1 MIKGVLFDMD
11 GVLLDSE
18 RFICEAAIRMFKEYG
33 VNAKPEDFIPFVG
46 AGENRYVGG
55 VAEKY
60 GVNEDIEM
68 IKARTYEIYD
78 EITRGKLEPLDGA
91 VEFVKHCRQ
100 KGLKTAVATSADH
113 IKLKINLREIG
124 VPEETF
130 DATINGLEVEK
141 KKPHPDIFIK
151 AAERVGLKP
160 QECLVVEDA
169 VNGVEAAKQAGAKC
183 LALTTS
189 FSEKELSAADWIAAS
204 LNNVPD
210 DALNW

>member
-18 RFICEAAIRMFKEYG
+18 QFICEAAIKMFKEYG
-33 VNAKPEDFIPFVG
+33 VDAQPEDFIPFVG

-60 GVNEDIEM
+60 GITEDVQKL
-68 IKARTYEIYD
+68 KARTYDIYN
-78 EITRGKLEPLDGA
+78 EITHKKLQPLDGA
-91 VEFVKHCRQ
+91 VEFIRHCKD

-113 IKLKINLREIG
+113 IKLMINLREIG
-124 VPEETF
+124 VPVETF
-130 DATINGLEVEK
+130 DATVNGLEVEK

-151 AAERVGLKP
+151 AAELLGLSP
-160 QECLVVEDA
+160 RTCLVVEDA
-169 VNGVEAAKQAGAKC
+169 VNGVEAAKRAGAKC

-189 FSEKELSAADWIAAS
+189 FSEKELSEADWIAAS
-204 LNNVPD
+204 LNNAPD

>member
-18 RFICEAAIRMFKEYG
+18 QFICEAAIKMFKEYG
-33 VNAKPEDFIPFVG
+33 VDAQPEDFIPFVG
-46 AGENRYVGG
+46 TGENRYIGG

-60 GVNEDIEM
+60 GITEDVQKL
-68 IKARTYEIYD
+68 KARTYDIYND
-78 EITRGKLEPLDGA
+78 ITHGKLQPLDGA
-91 VEFVKHCRQ
+91 VEFIRHCKD

-113 IKLKINLREIG
+113 IKLMINLREIG
-124 VPEETF
+124 VPVETF
-130 DATINGLEVEK
+130 DATVNGLEVEK

-151 AAERVGLKP
+151 AAERLGLSP
-160 QECLVVEDA
+160 RTCLVVEDA
-169 VNGVEAAKQAGAKC
+169 VNGVEAAKRAGAKC

-189 FSEKELSAADWIAAS
+189 FSEKELSEADWIAAS

>member
-18 RFICEAAIRMFKEYG
+18 QFICEAAIKMFKEYS
-33 VNAKPEDFIPFVG
+33 VNAQPEDFIPFVG
-46 AGENRYVGG
+46 AGENKYIGG

-60 GVNEDIEM
+60 GVTEDVQKL
-68 IKARTYEIYD
+68 KARTYDIYN
-78 EITRGKLEPLDGA
+78 EITHGKLQPLDGA
-91 VEFVKHCRQ
+91 VKFIQQCKE

-130 DATINGLEVEK
+130 DATVNGLEVEN

-151 AAERVGLKP
+151 AAERLGLSP
-160 QECLVVEDA
+160 QACLVVEDA
-169 VNGVEAAKQAGAKC
+169 VNGVEAAKRAGAKC

-189 FSEKELSAADWIAAS
+189 FSERELSEADWIASS
-204 LNNVPD
+204 LNNAPV